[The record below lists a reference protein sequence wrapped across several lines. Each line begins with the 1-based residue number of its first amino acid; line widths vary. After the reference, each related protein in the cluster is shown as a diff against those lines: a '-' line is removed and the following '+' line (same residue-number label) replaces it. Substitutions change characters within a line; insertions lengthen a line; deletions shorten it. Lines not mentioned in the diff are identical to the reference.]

1 MIMIRLFYWIAPG
14 ITNNDYWELSK
25 VFKNHTQRQLFEAMQ
40 KMFLLTP
47 DGDEVGGRLNKFKKS
62 IRRFRDVFTVFL
74 TQIISCCKKLLM
86 QKLYNWYHISK
97 NGIHIGNFQKI
108 VFFKIESLG
117 GRVDVEMRGLPVFL
131 LLYSSIPFTLCVKKV
146 KFPLLLFVL

>member
-1 MIMIRLFYWIAPG
+1 MIRLFYWIGPG

-47 DGDEVGGRLNKFKKS
+47 DVGEVGGRLNKFKKS
-62 IRRFRDVFTVFL
+62 IRRFWDVFTVFL

-86 QKLYNWYHISK
+86 QKLYNGYHISK
-97 NGIHIGNFQKI
+97 NGIYIGNFKKI
-108 VFFKIESLG
+108 VFFQI
-117 GRVDVEMRGLPVFL
+117 FNN
-131 LLYSSIPFTLCVKKV
+131 
-146 KFPLLLFVL
+146 